1 MNEDGLC
8 LLRNHQQVVEYQKVR
23 FVIPWKKDP
32 RTNRPLLK
40 YVEQWR
46 KGSTY
51 FMLHME
57 VAHRHKP
64 CVLNTLVVHK
74 NGWKKI
80 VNIHSELEDIRV
92 LNLYYSNPRKLSLIL
107 ICIQPPP
114 EIPMRLPL
122 MFFLMITCYIP
133 ALVRLLSELEGYKPI

>member
-1 MNEDGLC
+1 MSNEENEDGSC

-32 RTNRPLLK
+32 RTNRPPLK

-57 VAHRHKP
+57 VARRHKP

-80 VNIHSELEDIRV
+80 VNIHSELEDVRV
-92 LNLYYSNPRKLSLIL
+92 LNLYYSISTETQFDLDMYSTSSGDSYETASDVFPDDYVLHPS
-107 ICIQPPP
+107 PGPSP
-114 EIPMRLPL
+114 
-122 MFFLMITCYIP
+122 
-133 ALVRLLSELEGYKPI
+133 